1 VGIKC
6 PLMTYGHMLYSLLVI
21 NWRSVIF
28 NSFWLIG
35 LAILLAAF
43 SYHYWLARQINGR
56 LRDQLNHPTF
66 QRLYWLS
73 FVFVGIGLAGTSQ
86 KTWEMIVWII
96 FILFSVVNMANAFRS
111 SRVK

>member
-1 VGIKC
+1 
-6 PLMTYGHMLYSLLVI
+6 MLYSLIVI
-21 NWRSVIF
+21 NWQSVIV
-28 NSFWLIG
+28 NSFWILG

-43 SYHYWLARQINGR
+43 SYHYWLANEESRR
-56 LRDQLNHPTF
+56 LRDQLNQPTF

-96 FILFSVVNMANAFRS
+96 FTLFSVVNTVGAYRS
-111 SRVK
+111 SKVK

>member
-1 VGIKC
+1 
-6 PLMTYGHMLYSLLVI
+6 MLYSLIVI
-21 NWRSVIF
+21 NWQSVII
-28 NSFWLIG
+28 NSFWIVG

-43 SYHYWLARQINGR
+43 SYHYWLANEENRR

-96 FILFSVVNMANAFRS
+96 FILFSAVNTARTHRS
-111 SRVK
+111 LKIK